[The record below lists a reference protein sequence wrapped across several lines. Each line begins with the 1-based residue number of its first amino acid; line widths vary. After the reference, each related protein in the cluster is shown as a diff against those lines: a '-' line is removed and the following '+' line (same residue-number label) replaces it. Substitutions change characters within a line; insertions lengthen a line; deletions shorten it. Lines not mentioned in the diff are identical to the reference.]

1 MNRISFASGIVPGAS
16 ILDTINAAAY
26 GEFDCVGLWVEPP
39 EVTPQI
45 LRGAQAAI
53 NDAGLEVLDVEVI
66 WLTPGA
72 MNPDHLRCIDI
83 GAQLG
88 AKNVLVVSAD
98 PDMAANAAKLNALCQ
113 HAQGT
118 GQRICLEFGVFTAIK
133 SINQALEVIAAADHP
148 LAGLL
153 IDPIHLNRSGA
164 GAADVAAVPRALLPY
179 AQFCDAPLPGP
190 DIADGEA
197 VLADALDAR
206 QQLGEGDLPL
216 SEILAAL
223 PQGIALSI
231 ELRSKA
237 LRDGWPDINERA
249 RVTALA
255 TRAWLKANA
264 TP

>member
-1 MNRISFASGIVPGAS
+1 MNRISFASGVVPGAS
-16 ILDTINAAAY
+16 ILETIAAAAY
-26 GEFDCVGLWVEPP
+26 GQFDCVGLWIEPP
-39 EVTPQI
+39 EVTPLI
-45 LRGAQAAI
+45 LRDATSAI
-53 NDAGLEVLDVEVI
+53 ADTGLEVLDVEVI
-66 WLTPGA
+66 WLTPGE

-83 GAQLG
+83 GAELG

-98 PDMAANAAKLNALCQ
+98 PDMAANAAKLNALCH

-118 GQRICLEFGVFTAIK
+118 GQRVCLEFGIFTAIK
-133 SINQALEVIAAADHP
+133 SLDQALEVIAAADDP
-148 LAGLL
+148 VAGLL

-164 GAADVAAVPRALLPY
+164 GPSQVAAVAPHLLPY

-190 DIADGEA
+190 DVNDAEA

-216 SEILAAL
+216 GALLKAL
-223 PQGIALSI
+223 PQDIPLSI

-249 RVTALA
+249 LVTAQA
-255 TRAWLKANA
+255 TRAWLAAN
-264 TP
+264 TPA

>member
-1 MNRISFASGIVPGAS
+1 MNPISFASGIVPGAS
-16 ILDTINAAAY
+16 ILDTIHAAAH
-26 GEFDCVGLWVEPP
+26 GTFDAVGLWIEPP
-39 EVTPQI
+39 EVTAQG
-45 LRGAQAAI
+45 LREAKAAI
-53 NDAGLEVLDVEVI
+53 ANTGLEVLDVEVI
-66 WLTPGA
+66 WLTPGE
-72 MNPDHLRCIDI
+72 MNPDHLRCIEI
-83 GAQLG
+83 GAELG

-118 GQRICLEFGVFTAIK
+118 GQRICLEFGIFTAIK
-133 SINQALEVIAAADHP
+133 SIDQALDVIAAADDP

-164 GAADVAAVPRALLPY
+164 GPAQVAAVARHLLPY

-190 DIADGEA
+190 DINDAEA

-206 QQLGEGDLPL
+206 QQLGAGDLPL
-216 SEILAAL
+216 RALINAL
-223 PQGIALSI
+223 PETIPLSI

-249 RVTALA
+249 LVTAQA
-255 TRAWLKANA
+255 TRAWLAAN
-264 TP
+264 TPS